1 MASKQATIIEL
12 PADADMFGMLRQT
25 LNRGLMVDWINRD
38 LINRADCDIRK
49 SVVFYDADRV
59 FVMALGT
66 SVTPDIFRAR
76 IADMP
81 NVVASMTR
89 MGIRYYS
96 IGVK

>member
-1 MASKQATIIEL
+1 MASKQATITEL
-12 PADADMFGMLRQT
+12 PADADMFDMLRQT

-49 SVVFYDADRV
+49 SVVFYDVDRV

-66 SVTPDIFRAR
+66 SVTADIFRAR
-76 IADMP
+76 IETMP
-81 NVVASMTR
+81 NVVASMQR